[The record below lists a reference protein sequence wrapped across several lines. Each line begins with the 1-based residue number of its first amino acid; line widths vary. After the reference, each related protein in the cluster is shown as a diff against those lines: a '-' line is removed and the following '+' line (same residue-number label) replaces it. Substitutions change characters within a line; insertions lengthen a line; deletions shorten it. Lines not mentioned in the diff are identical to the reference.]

1 MHYFLQY
8 LVLQYLE
15 PFIRNVHWLLK
26 SSTEALVN
34 TVDDIYFNMRMFQMS
49 IFCNIHWHTESY
61 KLQIE
66 MLCH

>member
-34 TVDDIYFNMRMFQMS
+34 TVDDIYFNMQTDSRVS
-49 IFCNIHWHTESY
+49 NEYI
-61 KLQIE
+61 L
-66 MLCH
+66 